1 MNEAM
6 DWQELEESIQRRRHA
21 RRRVQLPAQL
31 TWRGQQFAA
40 RIENISPGGAL
51 LHVQLPPGADDVVA
65 EIELANKKAVRVH
78 AKVRWQRPSGVGIEF
93 GEFLAPFDS
102 LESMGS

>member
-1 MNEAM
+1 M

-21 RRRVQLPAQL
+21 RRAVQLPAQL

-40 RIENISPGGAL
+40 RI
-51 LHVQLPPGADDVVA
+51 VVA

-93 GEFLAPFDS
+93 GEFLSPFDS
-102 LESMGS
+102 LDSLES